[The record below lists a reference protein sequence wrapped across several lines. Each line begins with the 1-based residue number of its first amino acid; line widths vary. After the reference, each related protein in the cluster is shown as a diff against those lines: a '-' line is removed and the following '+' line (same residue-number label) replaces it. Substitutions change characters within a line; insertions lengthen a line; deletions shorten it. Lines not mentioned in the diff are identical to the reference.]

1 MTMSRKDYQ
10 KFAEVIRDALD
21 RIDHAETRHLITE
34 IEAGL
39 GRHLIFSIRNNLAN
53 VLADDNPGF
62 SFVKFATAC
71 NPNPPNPANTNN
83 N

>member
-21 RIDHAETRHLITE
+21 RVNHAEHSHPLSE
-34 IEAGL
+34 IEAC
-39 GRHLIFSIRNNLAN
+39 RHVIFSIRNNLAN

-62 SFVKFATAC
+62 SFVKFATDC
-71 NPNPPNPANTNN
+71 TPTNPTNN

>member
-1 MTMSRKDYQ
+1 MDHNHNHNQYQ

-21 RIDHAETRHLITE
+21 RVNHAEHAHLITE

-39 GRHLIFSIRNNLAN
+39 GRHSILVIRNNLAN

-62 SFVKFATAC
+62 SFVKFATDC
-71 NPNPPNPANTNN
+71 TPTKPTNN